1 MPELHRYPY
10 FFTPFQPDSNRPL
23 FVFLPGMD
31 ETGKDL
37 MTLQVSKLETIFDI
51 RCFVI
56 PADTLDSWEALSQ
69 QLIALTQT
77 ELKKTPRQVY
87 LCGES
92 FGGCLALNILTQAPK
107 LFDRIILINSASS
120 FHRVPW
126 LSLGSFLLSWTPQFL
141 YDVSSALS
149 LPFLSQLTR
158 LDSTAR
164 HALMKAAQD
173 APKQTAEQRLELLRR
188 FRIDEGKL
196 QKITQPVLLIGSQ
209 EDHLLPSVDEA
220 HRLARIFPNA
230 QVIILPHSGH
240 ACLVESD
247 VSLIRILQD
256 ANFLLA

>member
-1 MPELHRYPY
+1 MPELHRCPY

-23 FVFLPGMD
+23 FIFLPGMD
-31 ETGKDL
+31 ETGKEL
-37 MTLQVSKLETIFDI
+37 MTLQVAQLDTAFDV

-56 PADTLDSWEALSQ
+56 PANTLDSWAALSQ

-77 ELKKTPRQVY
+77 ELKKAPRQVY

-92 FGGCLALNILTQAPK
+92 FGGCVALNVLTQAPE
-107 LFDRIILINSASS
+107 LFDRIILINPASS
-120 FHRVPW
+120 FHRIPW
-126 LSLGSFLLSWTPQFL
+126 LFLGSFLLDWTPQFF
-141 YDVSSALS
+141 YDVASVLS

-158 LDSTAR
+158 LDATAR

-220 HRLARIFPNA
+220 YRLARTFPNA
-230 QVIILPHSGH
+230 QVVILPDSGH
-240 ACLVESD
+240 ACLK
-247 VSLIRILQD
+247 RM
-256 ANFLLA
+256 FR